1 MNAVPKPRTGRKAEI
16 VQVGNFGVK
25 IYRQEKVHKS
35 KDELG
40 REVPP

>member
-1 MNAVPKPRTGRKAEI
+1 MNAIPSPRSGCKAET

-25 IYRQEKVHKS
+25 IYRREKVHKS